1 MDEKLTTISTSP
13 DSILS
18 EFSSHDSIG
27 SNSTV
32 SSLSTMS
39 VLPPLRSSFTMAN
52 INNITNFNDDQSF
65 FLDFNSERFSTVSR
79 WQSDAENLNLQSN
92 SSIQQPSSKSTYL
105 INDFL
110 TNRNMTSSSITDV
123 LISPMSR
130 LSTSSSIMSFNS
142 IGNHKTTNQRSFRS
156 EFKNSTE
163 QLTVSN
169 GNIFPSASS
178 FLPLPTPLSNR
189 QTLSSIENIP
199 STMADSDLQRVP
211 HSWVLM
217 SSTLPSYG
225 IESDYLLVKKRN
237 SLSIIETGP
246 IVQQQLPAPQLIHSA
261 NRSNSMPSWRGYLP
275 MKFEPMLMDQYQM
288 TSNFSQKV
296 FLGGI
301 PTELTE
307 AELLLIL
314 RKFGKCNIKW
324 PKNDGIN
331 HNMPGFCHVVFR
343 ESRSVCE
350 LLKHCIRQQHS
361 TIDYFLHIHMTT
373 SSSSSSIDLSMRTNR
388 LKPIQVVPWNVRDN
402 VYVMQKI
409 DTSNGDIIFKDWSR
423 TIFISPL
430 HGKMTAFSLATIMS
444 NVFGSVSM
452 AQINTDKYGYPT
464 GTGTV
469 LFSDSHSYMRAVAA
483 SSIDIKCDCF
493 HKLLDID
500 PFLRENEPCAFCSA
514 IADLFCRNFHCLRSY
529 CKQCWVNKHG
539 PKPLADHQPTTRRQQ
554 PLPHI

>member
-1 MDEKLTTISTSP
+1 MDGKLTTTSTSP

-18 EFSSHDSIG
+18 EFSSHDSIAT
-27 SNSTV
+27 SSTAP
-32 SSLSTMS
+32 SSSAMS

-52 INNITNFNDDQSF
+52 INNITNFNEDQSF
-65 FLDFNSERFSTVSR
+65 FLDEFNSERFSTVSR

-92 SSIQQPSSKSTYL
+92 SSTQQSSSKSTYL

-110 TNRNMTSSSITDV
+110 TNRNIASSSITDV

-130 LSTSSSIMSFNS
+130 LSTSSSMMSINS
-142 IGNHKTTNQRSFRS
+142 IGNHKTTGQRSSRS

-163 QLTVSN
+163 QLPILN
-169 GNIFPSASS
+169 GNIFPSVSS

-199 STMADSDLQRVP
+199 STMADNDLQRVP
-211 HSWVLM
+211 HSWMFM
-217 SSTLPSYG
+217 SSTLPSY
-225 IESDYLLVKKRN
+225 EM
-237 SLSIIETGP
+237 GP
-246 IVQQQLPAPQLIHSA
+246 VVQQQQQQLPVPQLVHST

-301 PTELTE
+301 PAELTE

-324 PKNDGIN
+324 PKNDGLN

-350 LLKHCIRQQHS
+350 LLKHCTRQQRS

-373 SSSSSSIDLSMRTNR
+373 SSIDLSMRTNR
-388 LKPIQVVPWNVRDN
+388 LKPIQVVPWNVKDN
-402 VYVMQKI
+402 VYVMQQV
-409 DTSNGDIIFKDWSR
+409 DTSNSDITTFKDWSR
-423 TIFISPL
+423 TIFVSPL
-430 HGKMTAFSLATIMS
+430 HGKMTALSLATIMS

-483 SSIDIKCDCF
+483 GAIDIKCDCF

-500 PFLRENEPCAFCSA
+500 PFLRENEPCAFCPA
-514 IADLFCRNFHCLRSY
+514 VADLFCRNFHCLRSY
-529 CKQCWVNKHG
+529 CKQCWINKHG
-539 PKPLADHQPTTRRQQ
+539 SKPLADHQPATRRQQ

>member
-1 MDEKLTTISTSP
+1 MDGKLTTTSTSP

-18 EFSSHDSIG
+18 EFSSHDSIAT
-27 SNSTV
+27 SSTAP
-32 SSLSTMS
+32 SSSAMS

-52 INNITNFNDDQSF
+52 INNITNFNEDQSF
-65 FLDFNSERFSTVSR
+65 FLDEFNSERFSTVSR

-92 SSIQQPSSKSTYL
+92 SSTQQSSSKSTYL

-110 TNRNMTSSSITDV
+110 TNRNIASSSITDV

-130 LSTSSSIMSFNS
+130 LSTSSSMMSINS
-142 IGNHKTTNQRSFRS
+142 IGNHKTTGQRSSRS

-163 QLTVSN
+163 QLPILN
-169 GNIFPSASS
+169 GNIFPSVSS
-178 FLPLPTPLSNR
+178 FLPLPTPSSNR

-199 STMADSDLQRVP
+199 STMTDNDLQRVP
-211 HSWVLM
+211 HSWMFM
-217 SSTLPSYG
+217 SSTLPSY
-225 IESDYLLVKKRN
+225 EM
-237 SLSIIETGP
+237 GP
-246 IVQQQLPAPQLIHSA
+246 VVQQQQQQLPVPQLVHST

-275 MKFEPMLMDQYQM
+275 MKFEPILMDQYQM

-301 PTELTE
+301 PAELTE

-324 PKNDGIN
+324 PKNDGLN

-350 LLKHCIRQQHS
+350 LLKHCTRQQRS

-373 SSSSSSIDLSMRTNR
+373 SSIDLSMRTNR
-388 LKPIQVVPWNVRDN
+388 LKPIQVVPWNVKDN
-402 VYVMQKI
+402 VYVMQQV
-409 DTSNGDIIFKDWSR
+409 DTSNSDITTFKDWSR
-423 TIFISPL
+423 TIFVSPL
-430 HGKMTAFSLATIMS
+430 HGKMTALSLATIMS

-483 SSIDIKCDCF
+483 GAIDIKCDCF

-500 PFLRENEPCAFCSA
+500 PFLRENEPCAFCPA
-514 IADLFCRNFHCLRSY
+514 VADLFCRNFHCLRSY
-529 CKQCWVNKHG
+529 CKQCWINKHG
-539 PKPLADHQPTTRRQQ
+539 SKPLADHQPATRRQQ

>member
-1 MDEKLTTISTSP
+1 MDGKLTTTSTSP

-18 EFSSHDSIG
+18 EFSSHDSIAT
-27 SNSTV
+27 SSTAP
-32 SSLSTMS
+32 SSSAMS

-52 INNITNFNDDQSF
+52 INNITNFNEDQSF
-65 FLDFNSERFSTVSR
+65 FLDEFNSERFSTVSR

-92 SSIQQPSSKSTYL
+92 SSTQQSSSKSTYL

-110 TNRNMTSSSITDV
+110 TNRNIASSSITDV

-130 LSTSSSIMSFNS
+130 LSTSSSMMSINS
-142 IGNHKTTNQRSFRS
+142 IGNHKTTGQRSSRS

-163 QLTVSN
+163 QLPILN
-169 GNIFPSASS
+169 GNIFPSVSS
-178 FLPLPTPLSNR
+178 FLPLPTPSSNR

-199 STMADSDLQRVP
+199 STMTDNDLQRVP
-211 HSWVLM
+211 HSWMFM
-217 SSTLPSYG
+217 SSTLPSY
-225 IESDYLLVKKRN
+225 EM
-237 SLSIIETGP
+237 GP
-246 IVQQQLPAPQLIHSA
+246 VVRQQQQQLPVPQLVHST

-301 PTELTE
+301 PAELTE

-324 PKNDGIN
+324 PKNDGLN

-350 LLKHCIRQQHS
+350 LLKHCTRQQRS

-373 SSSSSSIDLSMRTNR
+373 SSIDLSMRTNR
-388 LKPIQVVPWNVRDN
+388 LKPIQVVPWNVKDN
-402 VYVMQKI
+402 VYVMQQV
-409 DTSNGDIIFKDWSR
+409 DTSNSDITTFKDWSR
-423 TIFISPL
+423 TIFVSPL
-430 HGKMTAFSLATIMS
+430 HGKMTALSLATIMS

-483 SSIDIKCDCF
+483 GAIDIKCDCF

-500 PFLRENEPCAFCSA
+500 PFLRENEPCAFCPA
-514 IADLFCRNFHCLRSY
+514 VADLFCRNFHCLRSY
-529 CKQCWVNKHG
+529 CKQCWINKHG
-539 PKPLADHQPTTRRQQ
+539 SKPLADHQPATRRQQ